1 MGGDETT
8 RRRFLTG
15 VGATTTAGLAG
26 CTGIPGLNGDD
37 DEAVTLSDF
46 RGSGPLVAGRPAPEG
61 TSIEAL
67 PDLSGSLTL
76 YLGGGE
82 SGLYRRLFDLLRAE
96 YPEFSLSVS
105 SNDSATLAQQIVNEH
120 EAGALTGDV
129 FLPVDAGSM
138 GVVAD
143 AGATTPLSTAVTD
156 LVPETFRSPDRSWVG
171 IEGRARAIPY
181 NTDQLSDTDIPDSVA
196 AFPDTTPLHG
206 AMGWAPTYGA
216 FQDFITAMR
225 LLRGREA
232 TKNWVTAMM
241 DTQVAR
247 YPNEFFAAQAVA
259 DGAIDAAFTN
269 HYYALR
275 VQNANPDAPLELAFT
290 QGDAGAL
297 VNVSTAGVLANSGVE
312 PLATNFI
319 HHLLSAEAQEFFA
332 TVTNGY
338 PMIDGVTPLGDLPP
352 LADLQPPD
360 IDLTRLAHLTPTLDL
375 LREVGLL

>member
-1 MGGDETT
+1 MVGNELN
-8 RRRFLTG
+8 RRRFLAG
-15 VGATTTAGLAG
+15 LGTTTATGLAG
-26 CTGIPGLNGDD
+26 CAGIPGFGGDK
-37 DEAVTLSDF
+37 EAVTLSDF
-46 RGSGPLVAGRPAPEG
+46 RGSGPLIEGRPAPGG
-61 TSIEAL
+61 TSIEEL

-96 YPEFSLSVS
+96 YPDFTLTVS
-105 SNDSATLAQQIVNEH
+105 SNDSSTLAQQTVAEY
-120 EAGALTGDV
+120 EAGALAGDV

-143 AGATTPLSTAVTD
+143 AGATTPLPETITG

-171 IEGRARAIPY
+171 IEGRARSIPY
-181 NTDQLSDTDIPDSVA
+181 NTDQLSPDDIPDA
-196 AFPDTTPLHG
+196 IGAFPDTQRLHG

-216 FQDFITAMR
+216 FHDFITAMR
-225 LLRGREA
+225 ILRGPQQ
-232 TKNWVTAMM
+232 TKDWLTGMM
-241 DTQVAR
+241 DAQVAR
-247 YPNEFFAAQAVA
+247 YPNEFFAAQAVT

-275 VQNANPDAPLELAFT
+275 VQNANPDAPLALAFT
-290 QGDAGAL
+290 EGDAGAL
-297 VNVSTAGVLANSGVE
+297 VNVSTAAVLANSGVE
-312 PLATNFI
+312 SLATNFV

-338 PMIDGVTPLGDLPP
+338 PMIEGVAPIGDLPTIAE
-352 LADLQPPD
+352 LNPPD
-360 IDLTRLAHLTPTLDL
+360 LDLTRLANLTPTLDL